1 MKNWYV
7 LHTKPRCEKKVEEQ
21 LLSFGVNAYCPTRSE
36 FRFWSDRKKRIDI
49 PVLPSMVLVNIDDK
63 DINRVFESPLVVRYM
78 FWLGKRAIVRQ
89 SEIDV
94 LKKYLD
100 GSYNLISS
108 NLSSINIGDDFKLPS
123 FNNEKGI
130 VSKISNNNIWIYL
143 KCIGYSVK
151 LKLA

>member
-1 MKNWYV
+1 MSWYV

-21 LLSFGVNAYCPTRSE
+21 LLSIGINAYCPTRSE
-36 FRFWSDRKKRIDI
+36 FKLWTDRKKKIYK
-49 PVLPSMVLVNIDDK
+49 PVLPSMVLVYIDDK

-78 FWLGKRAIVRQ
+78 FWMGKRALVRQ
-89 SEIDV
+89 SEVDI

-100 GSYNLISS
+100 GSDNSTISKS
-108 NLSSINIGDDFKLPS
+108 SSINVGDDFRLSS

-130 VSKISNNNIWIYL
+130 VRRISNNNIWIYL
-143 KCIGYSVK
+143 KSIGYSVK

>member
-1 MKNWYV
+1 MNWYV

-21 LLSFGVNAYCPTRSE
+21 LLAVGINAYCPTRSE
-36 FRFWSDRKKRIDI
+36 FKLWTDRKKKIYK

-78 FWLGKRAIVRQ
+78 FWMGKRAIVRQ
-89 SEIDV
+89 SEIDI

-100 GSYNLISS
+100 GSYNLSNSISS
-108 NLSSINIGDDFKLPS
+108 YLNVGDDFKLPS

-130 VSKISNNNIWIYL
+130 VSRISNNNICIYL
-143 KCIGYSVK
+143 NSIGYSVK